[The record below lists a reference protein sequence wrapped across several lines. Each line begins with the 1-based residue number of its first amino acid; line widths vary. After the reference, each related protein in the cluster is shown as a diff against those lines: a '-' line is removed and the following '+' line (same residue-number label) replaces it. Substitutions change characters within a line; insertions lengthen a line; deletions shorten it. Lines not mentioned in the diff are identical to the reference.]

1 MRIGKN
7 YYLCGFKNNGQVNE
21 NIISSRIRDISMSA
35 TLEMTRKSRELKAAG
50 IDVINLSIGEPDFNT
65 PGPVK
70 EAAVAAI
77 EQNITHYPPIAGF
90 KELQVAISD
99 KLKRD
104 NDVDYEPGQIVVS
117 NGAKQALANIF
128 LSVLNPGDEVII
140 AAPYWVS
147 YADIIKLAGGK
158 LAPVHTSIADDFKLK
173 PEQLAAAITNKT
185 KVFLF
190 NSPSNPT
197 GMVYSEKEIAA
208 LVEVLKNHP
217 DILIVSDEIYEH
229 INYSGMHVSIAS
241 FPEVKD
247 QVVVVNGVSKCYAM
261 TGWRIGYMAGPKFL
275 AEACIK
281 LQGQYTSGAG
291 TISQM
296 AALTAIKNPPQDSDY
311 IHVMV
316 NAFKERRDLLV
327 EKLNEINGII
337 TYVPEGAFYL
347 FPDMRYFYGKKTGR
361 YEINSSYD
369 LSLYLLNEGHVA
381 VAPGEAFGDPNG
393 IRISYA
399 TSSGLIEQAVDRMK
413 EALGKLQ

>member
-1 MRIGKN
+1 M
-7 YYLCGFKNNGQVNE
+7 NE

-70 EAAVAAI
+70 EAAIKAI
-77 EQNITHYPPIAGF
+77 EQNITHYPPIGGF
-90 KELQVAISD
+90 KELQTAIAE

-117 NGAKQALANIF
+117 NGAKQSLANVF
-128 LSVLNPGDEVII
+128 LSVLNPGDEVVI

-147 YADIIKLAGGK
+147 YADIIKLAGGT
-158 LAPVHTSIADDFKLK
+158 LAPVHTSIADDFKLQ
-173 PEQLAAAITNKT
+173 PEKLAAAITNKT

-208 LVEVLKNHP
+208 LVDVLKNHP
-217 DILIVSDEIYEH
+217 DILVVSDEIYEH

-241 FPEVKD
+241 FPEIKD

-281 LQGQYTSGAG
+281 LQGQYTSGPG

-327 EKLNEINGII
+327 ERLNEINGII

-347 FPDMRYFYGKKTGR
+347 FPDVRYFYGKKTGR

-369 LSLYLLNEGHVA
+369 LSLYLLNEGYVA

-399 TSSGLIEQAVDRMK
+399 TSSGLIEEAVDRMK

>member
-1 MRIGKN
+1 M
-7 YYLCGFKNNGQVNE
+7 NE
-21 NIISSRIRDISMSA
+21 NIISNRIRDISMSA
-35 TLEMTRKSRELKAAG
+35 TLEMTRKSREFKVAG

-65 PGPVK
+65 PNPVK
-70 EAAVAAI
+70 DAAVKAI

-90 KELQVAISD
+90 KELQITITE
-99 KLKRD
+99 KLRRD

-117 NGAKQALANIF
+117 NGAKQSLANIF
-128 LSVLNPGDEVII
+128 LSILNPGDEVIM

-147 YADIIKLAGGK
+147 YADIIKLAGGTVV
-158 LAPVHTSIADDFKLK
+158 PVHTSIADDFKLK
-173 PEQLAAAITNKT
+173 PEQLATAITKKT
-185 KVFLF
+185 KAFLF

-208 LVEVLKNHP
+208 LVDVLKNYP

-229 INYSGMHVSIAS
+229 INFTGMHVSIAS

-261 TGWRIGYMAGPKFL
+261 TGWRIGYMAAPKFL

-296 AALTAIKNPPQDSDY
+296 AAMAAIKNPPQDSEY
-311 IHVMV
+311 IHIMV

-327 EKLNEINGII
+327 EKLNKIQGMI

-347 FPDMRYFYGKKTGR
+347 FPDVRYFYGKKTGR

-369 LSLYLLNEGHVA
+369 LAMYLLNEGHVA

-399 TSSGLIEQAVDRMK
+399 TSSGLIEESVERMK
-413 EALGKLQ
+413 EALEKLQ

>member
-1 MRIGKN
+1 MWIGKN
-7 YYLCGFKNNGQVNE
+7 YYLCRFKNKGHVNE

-50 IDVINLSIGEPDFNT
+50 TDVINLSIGEPDFNT

-70 EAAVAAI
+70 EAAVKAI
-77 EQNITHYPPIAGF
+77 EQNITHYPPVAGF
-90 KELQVAISD
+90 KELQVAISE

-104 NDVDYEPGQIVVS
+104 NDVVYETGQIVVS

-128 LSVLNPGDEVII
+128 LSVLNPGDEVIM

-147 YADIIKLAGGK
+147 YADIIKLAGGT
-158 LAPVHTSIADDFKLK
+158 LVPVHTSIADDFKLQ
-173 PEQLAAAITNKT
+173 PEKLAAAISNKT

-197 GMVYSEKEIAA
+197 GMVYSGKEIAA

-217 DILIVSDEIYEH
+217 DILVVSDEIYEH
-229 INYSGMHVSIAS
+229 INYCGMHVSIAS
-241 FPEVKD
+241 FTEIKD

-316 NAFKERRDLLV
+316 HAFKERRDLLV
-327 EKLNEINGII
+327 EKLSRINGII

-361 YEINSSYD
+361 YEINSSRD

>member
-1 MRIGKN
+1 M
-7 YYLCGFKNNGQVNE
+7 NE
-21 NIISSRIRDISMSA
+21 NIISKRIRDISMSA

-50 IDVINLSIGEPDFNT
+50 IDVINLSIGEPDFDT

-70 EAAVAAI
+70 EAAVRAI

-90 KELQVAISD
+90 KELQVAITE

-117 NGAKQALANIF
+117 NGAKQSLANIF
-128 LSVLNPGDEVII
+128 LSILDPGDEVIM

-158 LAPVHTSIADDFKLK
+158 VVSVHTSIADDFKLQ
-173 PEQLAAAITNKT
+173 PEQLAAAISKNT
-185 KVFLF
+185 KAFLF

-208 LVEVLKNHP
+208 LVDVLKNYP
-217 DILIVSDEIYEH
+217 DIMIVSDEIYEH
-229 INYSGMHVSIAS
+229 INYTGMHVSIAS
-241 FPEVKD
+241 FPEIKD

-261 TGWRIGYMAGPKFL
+261 TGWRIGYMAAPKFL

-296 AALTAIKNPPQDSDY
+296 AAMAAIKNPPQDSEY
-311 IHVMV
+311 IHIMV
-316 NAFKERRDLLV
+316 SAFKDRRDLLV
-327 EKLNEINGII
+327 EKLNQIQGMI

-347 FPDMRYFYGKKTGR
+347 FPDVRYFYGKKWGR
-361 YEINSSYD
+361 YEINSSSD
-369 LSLYLLNEGHVA
+369 LSMYLLNEAHVA

-399 TSSGLIEQAVDRMK
+399 TSSDLIEKAVDRMK
-413 EALGKLQ
+413 EALEQLQ

>member
-1 MRIGKN
+1 MQISKN
-7 YYLCGFKNNGQVNE
+7 YYLCAFKNNGQVNE

-70 EAAVAAI
+70 EAAVQAI
-77 EQNITHYPPIAGF
+77 EKNITHYPPIGGF
-90 KELQVAISD
+90 KELQTAIAE

-117 NGAKQALANIF
+117 NGAKQSLANIF
-128 LSVLNPGDEVII
+128 LSVLNPGDEVIM

-147 YADIIKLAGGK
+147 YADIIKLAGGT
-158 LAPVHTSIADDFKLK
+158 LVPVHTSIADDFKLQ
-173 PEQLAAAITNKT
+173 PEQLASAITHKT

-208 LVEVLKNHP
+208 LVDVLKNHQ

-229 INYSGMHVSIAS
+229 INYTGMHVSIAS

-296 AALTAIKNPPQDSDY
+296 AALTAVKNPPQDSDY

-337 TYVPEGAFYL
+337 TYMPEGAFYL
-347 FPDMRYFYGKKTGR
+347 FPDVRYFYGKKTGR

-369 LSLYLLNEGHVA
+369 LSMYLLNEAHVA
-381 VAPGEAFGDPNG
+381 VAPGEAFGDVNG

-399 TSSGLIEQAVDRMK
+399 TSSGLIEEAVDRMK

>member
-1 MRIGKN
+1 MWIGKN
-7 YYLCGFKNNGQVNE
+7 YYLCRFKNKGHVNE

-35 TLEMTRKSRELKAAG
+35 TLEMTRKSRELKAVG

-70 EAAVAAI
+70 EAAVKAI
-77 EQNITHYPPIAGF
+77 EQNITHYPPVAGF
-90 KELQVAISD
+90 KELQVAISE

-128 LSVLNPGDEVII
+128 LSVLNPGDEVIM

-147 YADIIKLAGGK
+147 YADIIKLAGGT
-158 LAPVHTSIADDFKLK
+158 LVSVHTSIADDFKLK
-173 PEQLAAAITNKT
+173 PEKLAAAITNKT

-208 LVEVLKNHP
+208 LVEVLKNYP

-229 INYSGMHVSIAS
+229 INYNGMHVSMAS

-316 NAFKERRDLLV
+316 HAFKERRDLLV
-327 EKLNEINGII
+327 EKLSRVNGVI

-361 YEINSSYD
+361 YEINSSRD

-399 TSSGLIEQAVDRMK
+399 TSSGLLEEAVDRMK
-413 EALGKLQ
+413 KALEKLQ

>member
-1 MRIGKN
+1 M
-7 YYLCGFKNNGQVNE
+7 NE

-70 EAAVAAI
+70 EAAVQAI
-77 EQNITHYPPIAGF
+77 EKNITHYPPIGGF
-90 KELQVAISD
+90 KELQTAIAE

-117 NGAKQALANIF
+117 NGAKQSLANIF
-128 LSVLNPGDEVII
+128 LSVLNPGDEVIM

-147 YADIIKLAGGK
+147 YADIIKLAGGT
-158 LAPVHTSIADDFKLK
+158 LVPVHTSIADDFKLQ
-173 PEQLAAAITNKT
+173 PEQLASAITHKT

-208 LVEVLKNHP
+208 LVDVLKNHQ

-229 INYSGMHVSIAS
+229 INYTGMHVSIAS

-296 AALTAIKNPPQDSDY
+296 AALTAVKNPPQDSDY

-337 TYVPEGAFYL
+337 TYMPEGAFYL
-347 FPDMRYFYGKKTGR
+347 FPDVRYFYGKKTGR

-369 LSLYLLNEGHVA
+369 LSMYLLNEAHVA
-381 VAPGEAFGDPNG
+381 VAPGEAFGDVNG

-399 TSSGLIEQAVDRMK
+399 TSSGLIEEAVDRMK

>member
-1 MRIGKN
+1 
-7 YYLCGFKNNGQVNE
+7 
-21 NIISSRIRDISMSA
+21 MSA
-35 TLEMTRKSRELKAAG
+35 TLEMTRKSSELKSTG
-50 IDVINLSIGEPDFNT
+50 IDIINLSIGEPDFNT
-65 PGPVK
+65 PNPVK
-70 EAAVAAI
+70 EAAVKAI

-90 KELQVAISD
+90 KELQVAITE
-99 KLKRD
+99 KLRRD

-128 LSVLNPGDEVII
+128 LSILNPGDEVIM

-147 YADIIKLAGGK
+147 YADIIKLAGGTVV
-158 LAPVHTSIADDFKLK
+158 PVHTSIADDFKLK
-173 PEQLAAAITNKT
+173 PEQLEKAITKKT
-185 KVFLF
+185 KAFLF

-208 LVEVLKNHP
+208 LVDVLKNYP

-229 INYSGMHVSIAS
+229 INYTGMHVSIAS

-261 TGWRIGYMAGPKFL
+261 TGWRIGYMAAPKFL
-275 AEACIK
+275 AEACVK

-296 AALTAIKNPPQDSDY
+296 AAMAAIINPPQDSEY
-311 IHVMV
+311 IHIMV

-327 EKLNEINGII
+327 EKLNKIQGMI

-347 FPDMRYFYGKKTGR
+347 FPDVRYFYGKKTGR

-369 LSLYLLNEGHVA
+369 LAMYLLNEGHVA

-399 TSSGLIEQAVDRMK
+399 TSSGLIEKSVERMK
-413 EALGKLQ
+413 EALEKLQ

>member
-1 MRIGKN
+1 
-7 YYLCGFKNNGQVNE
+7 
-21 NIISSRIRDISMSA
+21 MSA

-50 IDVINLSIGEPDFNT
+50 IDVINLSIGEPDFDT

-70 EAAVAAI
+70 EAAVRAI

-90 KELQVAISD
+90 KELQVAITE

-117 NGAKQALANIF
+117 NGAKQSLANIF
-128 LSVLNPGDEVII
+128 LSILDPGDEVIM

-158 LAPVHTSIADDFKLK
+158 VVSVHTSIADDFKLQ
-173 PEQLAAAITNKT
+173 PEQLAAAISKNT
-185 KVFLF
+185 KAFLF

-208 LVEVLKNHP
+208 LVDVLKNYP
-217 DILIVSDEIYEH
+217 DIMIVSDEIYEH
-229 INYSGMHVSIAS
+229 INYTGMHVSIAS
-241 FPEVKD
+241 FPEIKD

-261 TGWRIGYMAGPKFL
+261 TGWRIGYMAAPKFL

-296 AALTAIKNPPQDSDY
+296 AAMAAIKNPPQDSEY
-311 IHVMV
+311 IHIMV
-316 NAFKERRDLLV
+316 SAFKDRRDLLV
-327 EKLNEINGII
+327 EKLNQIQGMI

-347 FPDMRYFYGKKTGR
+347 FPDVRYFYGKKWGR
-361 YEINSSYD
+361 YEINSSSD
-369 LSLYLLNEGHVA
+369 LSMYLLNEAHVA

-399 TSSGLIEQAVDRMK
+399 TSSDLIEKAVDRMK
-413 EALGKLQ
+413 EALEQLQ